1 MHASATNKLIA
12 EINRI
17 PSKTQAA
24 NTATMIGAYDSVTG
38 KIAIGYSDGKISAEM
53 LNKNTVIYVEKQLGV
68 KIGEYTTF
76 CKNKV
81 GACAEVSAADSLIR
95 QGVKP
100 ENIRFTQA
108 VRPREVWGKE
118 TIPLKAIKETCD
130 NCLVTWP
137 TGVDK

>member
-1 MHASATNKLIA
+1 
-12 EINRI
+12 
-17 PSKTQAA
+17 
-24 NTATMIGAYDSVTG
+24 MIGAYDPVTG

-53 LNKNTVIYVEKQLGV
+53 LNKDTVIYVEKKLGV
-68 KIGEYTTF
+68 KIAEYTTF

-108 VRPREVWGKE
+108 VRPREVWGKD
-118 TIPLKAIKETCD
+118 TISLKAIKETCD

-137 TGVDK
+137 TGVDRWVC